1 MSNTYFAIYKSCVTF
16 AMNYCLAFKLTWI
29 LFYHVYALKDESNNL
44 LNGSSVSIGRTTNSH
59 VNLSIL
65 KSSLPTLDYV
75 FTSVN
80 VTPKSKL
87 TTSNV
92 TVISE
97 DMSTTKLSNS
107 TKQLDKFLSEK
118 TTEVRRI
125 ITGTHTIQEE
135 EVAEI
140 DEFEKNKLGES
151 SIHSGDSHADLI
163 QEPRRKDSEDSGPQ
177 IDPGQ
182 SIFDRKHS
190 TESESKKSN
199 GFIYQGD
206 SGTVVHDKL
215 YTPDISVSY
224 VLVLCCILV
233 VLILC
238 IWKPLCHILYNIY
251 GGCCTRSRVSRIDLN
266 SKVAYR
272 HLNTEEL

>member
-1 MSNTYFAIYKSCVTF
+1 MCVTIE
-16 AMNYCLAFKLTWI
+16 MNYCLALKLTWV
-29 LFYHVYALKDESNNL
+29 LFHHVYALKDESNNV
-44 LNGSSVSIGRTTNSH
+44 LNGSLVGIGKTTNSH
-59 VNLSIL
+59 GNFSIL
-65 KSSLPTLDYV
+65 KSNFSTLDYV

-92 TVISE
+92 TVIFE
-97 DMSTTKLSNS
+97 GVLTTKLSNS
-107 TKQLDKFLSEK
+107 TKQLDKLLSEK
-118 TTEVRRI
+118 TTEVRHI
-125 ITGTHTIQEE
+125 TTGTNTIQEE
-135 EVAEI
+135 AAEI
-140 DEFEKNKLGES
+140 DEFGKSELGES
-151 SIHSGDSHADLI
+151 SIHSSDSHVDLI
-163 QEPRRKDSEDSGPQ
+163 QEPRKKDSEGVGPQ
-177 IDPGQ
+177 IDPENY
-182 SIFDRKHS
+182 IFNRKHFA
-190 TESESKKSN
+190 ESESKKSN
-199 GFIYQGD
+199 GFIYQSD

-251 GGCCTRSRVSRIDLN
+251 GGCCSRSRISRIDMN

-272 HLNTEEL
+272 HLNTEEF

>member
-1 MSNTYFAIYKSCVTF
+1 MYKSCVTF

-65 KSSLPTLDYV
+65 KSNLPTLDYV

-125 ITGTHTIQEE
+125 TTGTHTIQEE

-163 QEPRRKDSEDSGPQ
+163 EEPRRKDSEDSGPQ

-182 SIFDRKHS
+182 SIFDRKHP

-251 GGCCTRSRVSRIDLN
+251 GGCCSRSRVSRIDLN

>member
-1 MSNTYFAIYKSCVTF
+1 MYNMCVTI
-16 AMNYCLAFKLTWI
+16 AMNYCLAFKLSWI
-29 LFYHVYALKDESNNL
+29 LFYHVYALKEESNNL
-44 LNGSSVSIGRTTNSH
+44 LNGSSIGIWKTTNSH

-65 KSSLPTLDYV
+65 KPNFTTLDYV

-92 TVISE
+92 TVIFE

-107 TKQLDKFLSEK
+107 TKQLGKFLSEK
-118 TTEVRRI
+118 TAEVRRI
-125 ITGTHTIQEE
+125 TTGTHTIQEE

-140 DEFEKNKLGES
+140 NEFENNKLGES

-163 QEPRRKDSEDSGPQ
+163 QEPRRKDFEDSGPQ
-177 IDPGQ
+177 IDPEQ
-182 SIFDRKHS
+182 SISDRKHS
-190 TESESKKSN
+190 ESKKPN

-206 SGTVVHDKL
+206 SGTVVHNKL

-233 VLILC
+233 MLILC

-251 GGCCTRSRVSRIDLN
+251 GGCCSRSRVSRIDLN
-266 SKVAYR
+266 SKLAYR
-272 HLNTEEL
+272 HLNTEEF